1 MALSVCF
8 RPRSNT
14 YATNAFPLSVSFFCL
29 LCSALSTNDSL
40 LEVYSLVYVSVSGVL
55 IVSHSS
61 HSLQFIH
68 NCVVSEMKEWKFM
81 PCVLEEWT
89 LMIHVAK
96 KLDNTSEM
104 ADIATSDACVHW
116 HQQSAPLDTPQGL
129 LLRFFFFPSRRYI
142 SDKQKTE
149 EAFLEF
155 CCLKQNK
162 KTRLVVDQQLLVYVA
177 EKYEEPSLFG
187 RAFRSSPEVFVS
199 KRLQCWRKGKAKGME
214 KEHVSIHF
222 RTCLIAQLFSLQ
234 FPSLRNGWHLYISI
248 IFQAALL
255 HDEHKTRYLRNPEP
269 FLSTC

>member
-40 LEVYSLVYVSVSGVL
+40 LEVYGLVYVSVSGVP

-61 HSLQFIH
+61 HSLWFIH

-104 ADIATSDACVHW
+104 ADIATSDACVH
-116 HQQSAPLDTPQGL
+116 
-129 LLRFFFFPSRRYI
+129 
-142 SDKQKTE
+142 
-149 EAFLEF
+149 
-155 CCLKQNK
+155 
-162 KTRLVVDQQLLVYVA
+162 
-177 EKYEEPSLFG
+177 
-187 RAFRSSPEVFVS
+187 
-199 KRLQCWRKGKAKGME
+199 
-214 KEHVSIHF
+214 
-222 RTCLIAQLFSLQ
+222 
-234 FPSLRNGWHLYISI
+234 
-248 IFQAALL
+248 
-255 HDEHKTRYLRNPEP
+255 
-269 FLSTC
+269 

>member
-1 MALSVCF
+1 MRAL
-8 RPRSNT
+8 T
-14 YATNAFPLSVSFFCL
+14 
-29 LCSALSTNDSL
+29 SAKCPFGHTPGIAV
-40 LEVYSLVYVSVSGVL
+40 EV
-55 IVSHSS
+55 
-61 HSLQFIH
+61 
-68 NCVVSEMKEWKFM
+68 
-81 PCVLEEWT
+81 
-89 LMIHVAK
+89 
-96 KLDNTSEM
+96 
-104 ADIATSDACVHW
+104 
-116 HQQSAPLDTPQGL
+116 
-129 LLRFFFFPSRRYI
+129 FFFPSRRYI

-234 FPSLRNGWHLYISI
+234 FPSLRNGWHLYSSI

>member
-40 LEVYSLVYVSVSGVL
+40 LEVYGLVYVSVSGVL

-61 HSLQFIH
+61 HSLWFIH

-162 KTRLVVDQQLLVYVA
+162 KNT
-177 EKYEEPSLFG
+177 SCCWSTTFG
-187 RAFRSSPEVFVS
+187 LCWGKVRRAQSFWKGIQKLSGGVCLKETTV
-199 KRLQCWRKGKAKGME
+199 LAKGKSKGNG
-214 KEHVSIHF
+214 KGTCIHTF
-222 RTCLIAQLFSLQ
+222 
-234 FPSLRNGWHLYISI
+234 
-248 IFQAALL
+248 
-255 HDEHKTRYLRNPEP
+255 
-269 FLSTC
+269 